1 MTSDG
6 KGWTCTDCGIAL
18 PDRATPCPGCG
29 GLSTALAGSDGGG
42 RAKAGVYVA
51 RGASNP
57 LANAAFLAVQAL
69 THPNRTLV
77 LDTAEA
83 PGDLFPLWV
92 VGPRDQA
99 PWPASVPDGDVR
111 QAVGRALERDAS
123 ASASGDGAGHVLALR
138 NDLASRAKAAASGAA
153 PTLTPAFNYALI
165 IVVVFTAVAFAV
177 EIAMGFALGAHLT
190 DAQKT
195 LSATADWILKSGIGA
210 FLGLLGA
217 KTIK

>member
-6 KGWTCTDCGIAL
+6 EGWTCTDCGIAL
-18 PDRATPCPGCG
+18 PDGATPCPACAAKSKAPDRSAPAG
-29 GLSTALAGSDGGG
+29 GAAE
-42 RAKAGVYVA
+42 AKAGVYMA
-51 RGASNP
+51 RGAKNP

-77 LDTAEA
+77 LDTGETA
-83 PGDLFPLWV
+83 GDRFPRWLAV
-92 VGPRDQA
+92 PRDQA
-99 PWPASVPDGDVR
+99 PWPASVPDIR
-111 QAVGRALERDAS
+111 QAVGRVLDSDAS
-123 ASASGDGAGHVLALR
+123 AGGGVG
-138 NDLASRAKAAASGAA
+138 RAKAPSPGAA

-165 IVVVFTAVAFAV
+165 IVVVFTAAAFAV
-177 EIAMGFALGAHLT
+177 EIAMGFALGEHLT

-217 KTIK
+217 KSIK